1 MKTQGTKVHPVRQAL
16 GGTVLLAMGIALIVI
31 SWRYPTGGIVEMGP
45 GYMPKLVGAMLAVLA
60 VLIIVADLRDP
71 RPSGQTSVHWRSLVF
86 LSASVLAFGVL
97 VNRLGLVPATFL
109 SLVLAML
116 ADGMARPLG
125 ILVYSTVV
133 TFLSWVLFIPLLG
146 LPLTAFWR

>member
-1 MKTQGTKVHPVRQAL
+1 MKTQGTKIHPVRQAL
-16 GGTVLLAMGIALIVI
+16 GGMVLLAMSIAIIAI

-71 RPSGQTSVHWRSLVF
+71 RPAGQTPVHWRSLVF
-86 LSASVLAFGVL
+86 LAASVLAFGFL

-116 ADGMARPLG
+116 ADGAARPLG
-125 ILVYSTVV
+125 IIVYATVV
-133 TFLSWVLFIPLLG
+133 TALSWVLFVPLLG
-146 LPLTAFWR
+146 LPLSAFWR